1 MIPVKS
7 FFAEL
12 KRRKV
17 HRVAIAYAVA
27 AWLLIQI
34 ATQVFPFFEI
44 PNWAVRLIVLVL
56 VLGFPIAL
64 TLSWIFDLTP
74 QGIRRTEESDR
85 SLAALPVGP
94 AAIRNIP
101 EKSIAVLPLENL
113 SDDKENEY
121 FAAGV
126 HDDVLSSLAKVADL
140 KVISR
145 TSVQQFKS
153 GVRNLREIGLAL
165 GVAHILEGTARRAG
179 NRIRVNAQLIDAR
192 SDAHLWGETFDREI
206 TDLFALQ
213 SELAERITQALRANL
228 SAREKTNLQTQDR
241 KSVV

>member
-1 MIPVKS
+1 MNS
-7 FFAEL
+7 FIAEL

-17 HRVAIAYAVA
+17 HRVAIAHAVA

-101 EKSIAVLPLENL
+101 EKSIAVLPFENL

-126 HDDVLSSLAKVADL
+126 HNDILSNLAKVADL
-140 KVISR
+140 
-145 TSVQQFKS
+145 
-153 GVRNLREIGLAL
+153 
-165 GVAHILEGTARRAG
+165 
-179 NRIRVNAQLIDAR
+179 
-192 SDAHLWGETFDREI
+192 
-206 TDLFALQ
+206 
-213 SELAERITQALRANL
+213 
-228 SAREKTNLQTQDR
+228 
-241 KSVV
+241 

>member
-1 MIPVKS
+1 MKS

-44 PNWAVRLIVLVL
+44 PNWTVRLIVLVL

-85 SLAALPVGP
+85 SLAAFGRPRRNPQYSGKKHRRSS
-94 AAIRNIP
+94 IRKF
-101 EKSIAVLPLENL
+101 E
-113 SDDKENEY
+113 
-121 FAAGV
+121 
-126 HDDVLSSLAKVADL
+126 
-140 KVISR
+140 
-145 TSVQQFKS
+145 
-153 GVRNLREIGLAL
+153 
-165 GVAHILEGTARRAG
+165 
-179 NRIRVNAQLIDAR
+179 
-192 SDAHLWGETFDREI
+192 
-206 TDLFALQ
+206 
-213 SELAERITQALRANL
+213 
-228 SAREKTNLQTQDR
+228 
-241 KSVV
+241 